1 MEGGMYISSVS
12 QNTAKFIIKTKQT
25 MKQKLLIVLLLLS
38 SVTVAQDIDKQALIR
53 AYKKLDNVDLKS
65 FRSEHFL
72 NKGFFFGQGLEPY
85 RKFKEN
91 PEHSNFVFLS
101 PFQWQSIDR
110 GIRKSGIKSKAQQR
124 SPDVQSIIDRYQN
137 QENVVPIGIIQA
149 EGEWLEK
156 YEIEENIKAKRKGY
170 ALSKAY
176 RKFDVFNGSVL
187 KQKVYSGTVTFE
199 IVAELFDIR
208 GKGRIKSISIDL
220 ADGRDFRE
228 VQAGDRITASYNAI
242 GEKAIAVKF
251 ELPNNEF
258 ISYSVINVV
267 TLEKEQPDLV
277 FELGGSSAN
286 GRTSGLNGGRA
297 ELFNGCDRVFDRPVI
312 IVEGFDPTNQINIAD
327 KRDNFRRADIEE
339 SFQSSGFDV
348 IYLDFSNGGADIRNN
363 ARVLQ
368 DLIIDVNAQKTGNF
382 PLTII
387 GESMGGLVARWALT
401 DMERRSRTHNVS
413 HFISFDSPH
422 LGANV
427 PVGFQKLMEDINDVD
442 IRDLFNIGQ
451 GAINEAFTMLNSRAA
466 RQMLL
471 RYKGPNPHPDF
482 TTLQNE
488 FNTLGF
494 PQQNNIRNI
503 SIVNGSALGTR
514 QEPVNNYD
522 PDDIIFKV
530 DWVSGL
536 MSSFI
541 KVRTNQI
548 NGNGKVSSLWILTGT
563 IPTTIKEKSY
573 NFNAFNFDIAAG
585 GFDTN
590 RGAGDISFGWWI
602 NLINVSE
609 WFGNTFNDFGRER
622 FSFVPL
628 FSSVASTAPRTN
640 QNDLNRPVNQLINN
654 NWTPFDAVY
663 AGNNN
668 TFHVDAFD
676 IRANWINLIQTE
688 YNIPF
693 TTFCQEAQGT
703 NPAAPVPFFFLDNYY
718 MCEYASKQVV
728 VSNPSPFSNLYRHT
742 YTITGPTFRSG
753 SGSTFTI
760 PSGMPPGTYTITV
773 TRAYNNASGVAGP
786 SSSYSRVFTVY
797 PFNHPTYGCNTGGGG
812 DLPINVRVSD
822 WAESDTSAIN
832 PIKNISTYPNPVKG
846 ELNLIYEMVEDGDI
860 SIRLVP
866 LIQYNQSEI
875 IITDSFRPV
884 GQYLETY
891 HTDYLQNGLYL
902 LIIQANNRKRE
913 RKVIINK

>member
-1 MEGGMYISSVS
+1 
-12 QNTAKFIIKTKQT
+12 

-38 SVTVAQDIDKQALIR
+38 SVAVAQDIDKQALIR
-53 AYKKLDNVDLKS
+53 AYKKLDSVDIKS

-85 RKFKEN
+85 RKFKDN

-110 GIRKSGIKSKAQQR
+110 GIRKSGIKSKAQQQF
-124 SPDVQSIIDRYQN
+124 PDVESVIDSYQN
-137 QENVVPIGIIQA
+137 LENVVPVGIIQA
-149 EGEWLEK
+149 EGEWLEN
-156 YEIEENIKAKRKGY
+156 YEIDENIKAKRNGY

-176 RKFDVFNGSVL
+176 RTFDIFNASVL

-208 GKGRIKSISIDL
+208 SKGRIKNIKIDL
-220 ADGRDFRE
+220 ADGQGFRKI
-228 VQAGDRITASYNAI
+228 QAGDNFTASYNAT

-251 ELPNNEF
+251 ELDNNEF

-267 TLEKEQPDLV
+267 TLKKEQPDIIFDL
-277 FELGGSSAN
+277 GSSPAN
-286 GRTSGLNGGRA
+286 GRTANLNGGRA
-297 ELFNGCDRVFDRPVI
+297 ELFNGCDRIFDRPVI
-312 IVEGFDPTNQINIAD
+312 IVEGFDPTNQVNIAD
-327 KRDNFRRADIEE
+327 KRANFRQADVEE
-339 SFQSSGFDV
+339 SFRSNGFDV
-348 IYLDFSNGGADIRNN
+348 IYLDFTNGGADIRTN

-368 DLIIDVNAQKTGNF
+368 DLINDVNSRKTGTF

-401 DMERRSRTHNVS
+401 DMERNGRTHNVS

-427 PVGFQKLMEDINDVD
+427 PVGFQKLLEDINDVN

-451 GAINEAFTMLNSRAA
+451 GAINEAFTMLNSPAA

-482 TTLQNE
+482 NNLQNE

-494 PQQNNIRNI
+494 PQQNGIRNI
-503 SIVNGSALGTR
+503 TIVNGSAQGTR
-514 QEPVNNYD
+514 QEPVNNYN

-530 DWVSGL
+530 DWLSGL
-536 MSSFI
+536 ISSFI

-590 RGAGDISFGWWI
+590 RGAGDITFGWWI
-602 NLINVSE
+602 NLINMAE

-628 FSSVASTAPRTN
+628 FSSVASTAPRTT

-668 TFHVDAFD
+668 TFHVDAPG
-676 IRANWINLIQTE
+676 IVGLWSNLIQTE

-693 TTFCQEAQGT
+693 TVFCQVGQVT
-703 NPAAPVPFFFLDNYY
+703 NPAPPVPRFNTTKWY
-718 MCEYASKQVV
+718 MCELERRDFSI
-728 VSNPSPFSNLYRHT
+728 SSPSDIANLYTHT
-742 YTITGPTFRSG
+742 WNSIGPRNTSG
-753 SGSTFTI
+753 SGENFTI
-760 PSGMPPGTYTITV
+760 YSRTPPGTYTITV
-773 TRAYNNASGVAGP
+773 TRRFNPGSGVVGP
-786 SSSYSRVFTVY
+786 ASSYSRVFTVY
-797 PFNHPTYGCNTGGGG
+797 PTFHPTYGCNEG
-812 DLPINVRVSD
+812 DDNDGDGWPDPIARKAN
-822 WAESDTSAIN
+822 ENDTLNTSEEDQLTTLS
-832 PIKNISTYPNPVKG
+832 NITVWPNPVKS
-846 ELNLIYEMVEDGDI
+846 ELNVSYEMVEEGDI
-860 SIRLVP
+860 SIK
-866 LIQYNQSEI
+866 LIPILQTSQSKVT
-875 IITDSFRPV
+875 ITNSFRPT
-884 GQYLETY
+884 GKYQETY
-891 HTDYLQNGLYL
+891 YTDYLPNGLYL
-902 LIIQANNRKRE
+902 LIIQTNDQKIE